1 MKKAAKESPQRIKA
15 TFVRI
20 GDCGPLPLP
29 VVLYADGTALTLT
42 TEKDAPS
49 LEELQGA
56 VGGYIEVVQI
66 PAMRGVLMIVD
77 EEGRMKG
84 KAVNAIASEIAGT
97 EIVGD
102 VVITLDEDDE

>member
-1 MKKAAKESPQRIKA
+1 MEKAAKESPHRIKA

-20 GDCGPLPLP
+20 GDCGPLP

-66 PAMRGVLMIVD
+66 PAMSGVLMIVD